1 MPLPSKDA
9 DDKGQLLDDKGQLL
23 DEIMSQ
29 VSPPCRPLLAAALE
43 GLARAVR
50 LAALEQARS
59 EGL

>member
-50 LAALEQARS
+50 LVAL
-59 EGL
+59 